1 MAQWARE
8 DVTLMPKEF
17 VELHDIYEAVDV
29 IVIESP
35 VSDQHD

>member
-29 IVIESP
+29 IESP